1 MIGRVLPRGGN
12 LRGLLHYLYG
22 KGKHARHVNPHLVA
36 GWVHPAEIEPPRRK
50 DGKRSFS
57 RLTELME
64 LPVQVARGKGRKVPG
79 KYVYH
84 LTVRCAPD
92 DPDLGDG
99 AWHDIAT
106 EIVDRLGLSVRGRE
120 DQGVRW
126 IAVHHGDN
134 HIHIVAALASQD
146 YRVVWPK
153 NDYYRLAETL
163 RETEK
168 KYGLQILVAADRTAA
183 RGLTRPEMERSARTG
198 RPPDRSALYR
208 TVRTIASAARTE
220 EEFFAAIEARGLMV
234 RLRHSTVRPEEVTGY
249 AVALDH
255 GPGQR
260 TVWFGGGKLAPDLT
274 LPKLRA
280 KWSGPRLSGRG
291 MADRPA
297 RTVLAREAARA
308 ARAARSEG
316 QFLAALDRYGLQVR
330 LRPDPAR
337 PGRPA
342 GYSVT
347 LPGLADKAGRP
358 VWYSG
363 TTLGLP
369 LGELRARWRAGQPG
383 AGPGPDYFT
392 GASRAEVY
400 EHAAA
405 VAARAAAEMKA
416 SPAGRPDVAWAAA
429 DVLTAAAEITGNPEM
444 ARAAEGFTRAARA
457 AWGRTPAPSPAG
469 QMLRTAAYLIASTRP
484 ARQSPL
490 TRAIRQML
498 IALARLARAL
508 AELRAAQARR
518 AQAAAALSAAAGL
531 DDITAAIDQA
541 STALSPAALSAAAFP
556 RQPLAR
562 RPFPAPGPAPR
573 PRPPEPPGKGRS
585 PGR

>member
-1 MIGRVLPRGGN
+1 MIGRVLPRGDN

-22 KGKHARHVNPHLVA
+22 KGKHARHTNPHLVA

-50 DGKRSFS
+50 DGKRNFS
-57 RLTELME
+57 RLTGLME
-64 LPVQVARGKGRKVPG
+64 LPVQLARGKKPDR
-79 KYVYH
+79 YVYH
-84 LTVRCAPD
+84 VAVRCAQG
-92 DPDLGDG
+92 DPDLGGG

-106 EIVDRLGLSVRGRE
+106 EIVHRLGLSVRGRE

-134 HIHIVAALASQD
+134 HIHIVATLAGQD
-146 YRVVWPK
+146 RRVVWPK

-163 RETEK
+163 REVEE
-168 KYGLQILVAADRTAA
+168 KYGLQVVVRADRTAA
-183 RGLTRPEMERSARTG
+183 RGLTRPEMEQSARSG
-198 RPPDRSALYR
+198 REPDRPALYR
-208 TVRTIASAARTE
+208 HVRTVASAARTE
-220 EEFFAAIEARGLMV
+220 AEFFASIEARGLKV

-255 GPGQR
+255 GEDQR
-260 TVWFGGGKLAPDLT
+260 PVWYSGGKLAPDLT
-274 LPKLRA
+274 LPKLRS

-291 MADRPA
+291 MADRAA
-297 RTVLAREAARA
+297 RTVLAREAARS
-308 ARAARSEG
+308 ARSARSEG
-316 QFLAALDRYGLQVR
+316 AFLAALDRYGLQVS
-330 LRPDPAR
+330 LRTDPDR

-347 LPGLADKAGRP
+347 LPGLADAAGRP

-369 LGELRARWRAGQPG
+369 LGELRDRWRAGQAG
-383 AGPGPDYFT
+383 AGPGPDYFA

-405 VAARAAAEMKA
+405 VAAQAAREMKT

-429 DVLTAAAEITGNPEM
+429 DVLTAAAEVTGNPEM

-457 AWGRTPAPSPAG
+457 AWGRTPAPAPAG
-469 QMLRTAAYLIASTRP
+469 QMLRTAAYLIASTRRTRQPSP
-484 ARQSPL
+484 AR
-490 TRAIRQML
+490 AFRQML
-498 IALARLARAL
+498 IALARLAEAL

-531 DDITAAIDQA
+531 GDIAAAIDHA
-541 STALSPAALSAAAFP
+541 SAALSPAAAAAAAFP

-562 RPFPAPGPAPR
+562 HPSPAPGPPAAR
-573 PRPPEPPGKGRS
+573 PRPPEPPGQGRS